1 MGCDVKLGFLEK
13 VGIFPTFHNKKRW
26 VWPEHLY
33 QQMQASY
40 CGVVDYFRNVLL
52 GNYA

>member
-1 MGCDVKLGFLEK
+1 MDLDVKLGFLEK
-13 VGIFPTFHNKKRW
+13 VDIFWYFSQQNRW
-26 VWPEHLY
+26 VWPENLY